1 MYVQLGVLALFLQQR
16 GSCGTEYT
24 LAIQSSPGFVSQVT
38 HGPKHGNRNSQ
49 EQLMDP
55 SAVNLQGQVAVVTG
69 AARGIGRAVAV
80 YLARAGA
87 RVGLVDLPGH
97 ELADEALQVVQAA
110 GGEALWLPADVS
122 DAEAVQGAVQ
132 QAVQHWG
139 RLDLVISNAAYSYRD
154 LFHRV
159 PLEEFHRTVD
169 VTMWG
174 AVYLLRAAAPV
185 LIDQGRGGAMVVI
198 GSPHAWLPIA
208 QSMPYNMAKAAL
220 VQLVKTA
227 AAELME
233 HRIRVNLVHPGWTDT
248 PGERKFMSDEEIA
261 QAAQLLPWQRLARP
275 EEIARAVLFFCD
287 PASEYITGTSL
298 LVDGGVTLPWWIH
311 REYALRKR
319 IGYWED
325 VAARPQSQASTE
337 AASDAEAGE

>member
-1 MYVQLGVLALFLQQR
+1 
-16 GSCGTEYT
+16 
-24 LAIQSSPGFVSQVT
+24 
-38 HGPKHGNRNSQ
+38 
-49 EQLMDP
+49 MDP
-55 SAVNLQGQVAVVTG
+55 QSVDLQGKVALVTG

-97 ELADEALQVVQAA
+97 DQAEEALQVVQAT
-110 GGEALWLPADVS
+110 GQEAAWMPADVS
-122 DAEAVQGAVQ
+122 DAEAVQEVVQ
-132 QAVQHWG
+132 QALKRWG

-174 AVYLLRAAAPV
+174 AVYLLRAAVPV
-185 LIDQGRGGAMVVI
+185 LLEQGQGGSMVVI

-208 QSMPYNMAKAAL
+208 ASMPYNMAKAAL

-227 AAELME
+227 AAELAE

-248 PGERKFMSDEEIA
+248 PGERKFMTDQEIA
-261 QAAQLLPWQRLARP
+261 QAAQLLPWRRLARP

-287 PASEYITGTSL
+287 PESEYITGTSL

-311 REYALRKR
+311 REYALRRR
-319 IGYWED
+319 IDYWDD
-325 VAARPQSQASTE
+325 VQGESE
-337 AASDAEAGE
+337 A